1 MATERTFIMV
11 AVASIAIMMNRRA
24 ISLRAVAI
32 AATIVLV
39 LRLEALLGPR
49 FRMSF
54 AATIGLVAV
63 FVWMRDGFVQVGP
76 KWAQPFVV
84 LMISSGV
91 AGFTTAPIGAAHF
104 NTIVHYGLV
113 ANLLSVPLMG
123 LVIIPSAVLA
133 AILAPLGLEEVG
145 LWAMEFCLRWI
156 LLVAGYVA
164 DFEGQRDML
173 WGLHHLS
180 CRCFQLARFG

>member
-1 MATERTFIMV
+1 MIFLPYLGRRIAARKIAAGGGALFIAAAYLALSGGNVATERTFIMV
-11 AVASIAIMMNRRA
+11 AVASIAIMLNQRV

-63 FVWMRDGFVQVGP
+63 FGWMRDGFVQVGP

-84 LMISSGV
+84 LMI
-91 AGFTTAPIGAAHF
+91 
-104 NTIVHYGLV
+104 
-113 ANLLSVPLMG
+113 
-123 LVIIPSAVLA
+123 
-133 AILAPLGLEEVG
+133 
-145 LWAMEFCLRWI
+145 
-156 LLVAGYVA
+156 
-164 DFEGQRDML
+164 
-173 WGLHHLS
+173 
-180 CRCFQLARFG
+180 